1 MEEIKKEEETNLPV
15 SCKHFLKRKKR
26 LCRMLPSKNRDFC
39 AEHDLE
45 IKNEVESGRIPC
57 PLDPK
62 HTVFANKLNK
72 HLKICN
78 AKPKLD
84 NPDYILNDVNL
95 GSDEDLDPE
104 DYKEIKLSE
113 IDDVLYNQFIEKV
126 NKFYSI
132 ISHEKVRELILEHE
146 VLKDEIKNNSTNNN
160 MLKHLTQIG
169 SIIGSLEY
177 FKMLKADTCYI
188 ELGAGRGQVS
198 YWLAKATENLINCNI
213 VLVDR
218 GSQRHKLDNK
228 LTENSSISRI
238 RADIKDLVLGK
249 LDCRNQIQSCIAV
262 GKHLCGAA
270 TDLSLRC
277 IVKGNSSASNHSTK
291 GFSIALCC
299 HHKCDW
305 RPYVGKKFLLENGF
319 NKNYFNILCRMSSWA
334 VCGTGQSRERR
345 AEIAAGTYN
354 ADVDKNTNS
363 IKLRL
368 SLEERQEIGRKCKRI
383 IDFGRTKY
391 LEENGYKS
399 DMISYIKSDVTLEN
413 VCLIGKS
420 IS

>member
-1 MEEIKKEEETNLPV
+1 MEEVKKEEPSDTSKVNDETNNDSKPI

-39 AEHDLE
+39 PEHDLE
-45 IKNEVESGRIPC
+45 IKNEVESGRVPC

-62 HTVFANKLNK
+62 HTVFANKLSK

-78 AKPKLD
+78 ARPKLD
-84 NPDYILNDVNL
+84 NPDYISIDVNL
-95 GSDEDLDPE
+95 GSDDDSDP
-104 DYKEIKLSE
+104 DYKEVKLSE
-113 IDDVLYNQFIEKV
+113 IDDVLYNQIIEKV
-126 NKFYSI
+126 NKFYSL
-132 ISHEKVRELILEHE
+132 ISHEKVKELILEHE
-146 VLKDEIKNNSTNNN
+146 VLRDEIKNNSNNNN

-177 FKMLKADTCYI
+177 FKMLKSDTCYI

-198 YWLAKATENLINCNI
+198 YWLAKATENMVNCNI
-213 VLVDR
+213 VLIDR

-277 IVKGNSSASNHSTK
+277 IVKGNSSSVNQSTK

-319 NKNYFNILCRMSSWA
+319 NKNIFNILCRMSSWA
-334 VCGTGQSRERR
+334 VCGTGLSRERR
-345 AEIAAGTYN
+345 AEIESGFYFN
-354 ADVDKNTNS
+354 YFFLIEV
-363 IKLRL
+363 ILCFLFKLFL
-368 SLEERQEIGRKCKRI
+368 
-383 IDFGRTKY
+383 
-391 LEENGYKS
+391 
-399 DMISYIKSDVTLEN
+399 
-413 VCLIGKS
+413 
-420 IS
+420 

>member
-1 MEEIKKEEETNLPV
+1 MEEVKKEEEQFDNSKVKDETNNDLKPI

-39 AEHDLE
+39 PEHDLD
-45 IKNEVESGRIPC
+45 IKNDVEFGRVPC

-62 HTVFANKLNK
+62 HTVFANKLSK

-84 NPDYILNDVNL
+84 NPDYISIDVNL
-95 GSDEDLDPE
+95 GSDDDSDP
-104 DYKEIKLSE
+104 DYKEVKLSE
-113 IDDVLYNQFIEKV
+113 IEDVLYNQIIDKV
-126 NKFYSI
+126 NKFYSL
-132 ISHEKVRELILEHE
+132 ISHEKVKELILEHE
-146 VLKDEIKNNSTNNN
+146 VLKDEIKNNSNNNN

-177 FKMLKADTCYI
+177 FKMLKSDTCYI
-188 ELGAGRGQVS
+188 ELGAGRGQLS
-198 YWLAKATENLINCNI
+198 YWLAKATENMVNCNI
-213 VLVDR
+213 VLIDR

-277 IVKGNSSASNHSTK
+277 IIKGNSSSVNQATK

-319 NKNYFNILCRMSSWA
+319 NKNIFNILCRMSSWA
-334 VCGTGQSRERR
+334 VCGTGLSRERR
-345 AEIAAGTYN
+345 AEIASGFFYFN
-354 ADVDKNTNS
+354 Y
-363 IKLRL
+363 
-368 SLEERQEIGRKCKRI
+368 
-383 IDFGRTKY
+383 FFY
-391 LEENGYKS
+391 
-399 DMISYIKSDVTLEN
+399 
-413 VCLIGKS
+413 
-420 IS
+420 